1 MRRQSDP
8 LQGGLWHDGALA
20 AWRPKAERASL
31 QQEAGRDRLARHRAY
46 AVMQRDLQVFADA
59 RFQRHDKR
67 NKLPA
72 WITSHLKD
80 SHLNLSTDMLL
91 HIAREFMRTM
101 AQPYNRLA
109 VGESLLTQAQA
120 DGLNPAML

>member
-1 MRRQSDP
+1 M
-8 LQGGLWHDGALA
+8 
-20 AWRPKAERASL
+20 
-31 QQEAGRDRLARHRAY
+31 
-46 AVMQRDLQVFADA
+46 QVFADA
-59 RFQRHDKR
+59 RYQRHDKR